1 MHGHIFET
9 DVIIT
14 RFAGPGP
21 TGVTGDTGNT
31 GPTGGT
37 GFTGE
42 TGVQNAFG
50 SSFSLFCLQT
60 CKTSVRSLLPFR
72 KRIHMP
78 HQVNQVYYLIPTTIG
93 CPCKVLACGQTC
105 LIWIWMIIKFS
116 EPGPTGGTGDTGITG
131 STGETGVQN
140 ASSLPFCWVLL
151 ADMQTSVHS
160 VLTFS

>member
-1 MHGHIFET
+1 MFPSSCYLILELVNTMDELSWHFQKGCDTQLKDVVGPRLLDACKVSMHGHIFET

-60 CKTSVRSLLPFR
+60 CKPA
-72 KRIHMP
+72 
-78 HQVNQVYYLIPTTIG
+78 
-93 CPCKVLACGQTC
+93 CVLSCLSEKEFTC
-105 LIWIWMIIKFS
+105 HIKSIKCIIWS
-116 EPGPTGGTGDTGITG
+116 P
-131 STGETGVQN
+131 Q
-140 ASSLPFCWVLL
+140 L
-151 ADMQTSVHS
+151 
-160 VLTFS
+160 